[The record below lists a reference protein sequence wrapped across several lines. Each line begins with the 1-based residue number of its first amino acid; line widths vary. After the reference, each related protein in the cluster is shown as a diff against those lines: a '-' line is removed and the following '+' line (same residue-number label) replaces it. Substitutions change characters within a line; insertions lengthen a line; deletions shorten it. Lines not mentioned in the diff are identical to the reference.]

1 MLCSRHIHNYHG
13 YLSYNTSSVLDTTG
27 NPALRLYVINGDVAD
42 HPQRLVA
49 AFVVIGH
56 AVSQRLCQSPF

>member
-1 MLCSRHIHNYHG
+1 MLYSRHTHTYHG
-13 YLSYNTSSVLDTTG
+13 YLSYNASSVLHTTRD
-27 NPALRLYVINGDVAD
+27 PALRLCVINGDVAD

-49 AFVVIGH
+49 AFVVIGQ